1 MCTVLQQHLARQ
13 NMSNGYDTDDTSIPR
28 QPSPIRLPPEPTYS
42 YLGAAQDS
50 GLNPMKRPIDPY
62 DRKVRIY
69 FKIL

>member
-1 MCTVLQQHLARQ
+1 
-13 NMSNGYDTDDTSIPR
+13 MSNGYDTDDTSIPR

-62 DRKVRIY
+62 DRKVRIS
-69 FKIL
+69 F